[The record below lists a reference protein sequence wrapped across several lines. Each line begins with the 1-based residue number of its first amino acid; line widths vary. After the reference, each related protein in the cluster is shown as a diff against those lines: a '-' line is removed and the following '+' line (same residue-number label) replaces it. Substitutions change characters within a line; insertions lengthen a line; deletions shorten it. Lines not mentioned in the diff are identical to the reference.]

1 MAEHLDAGKS
11 SNITLFASDLKIAMG
26 AKFSVSM
33 RSDQAL
39 KVSAILELANGQ
51 KVSIA
56 GDKSLT
62 ENWSEISF
70 DVKKFEG
77 QTIKKI
83 GLSIKSDQAMD
94 FKAINLGEMT
104 LTNGQKV
111 APIALSDAKVTD
123 EAFEEE
129 GTVGG
134 FRLSWKSDANKNN
147 FSTYEI

>member
-1 MAEHLDAGKS
+1 MDWNDRSLAGILPSYRWIIDNEGKNKISPSFDFANAYNGGNSLKFMAEHLDAGKS

-62 ENWSEISF
+62 ENWS
-70 DVKKFEG
+70 K
-77 QTIKKI
+77 
-83 GLSIKSDQAMD
+83 
-94 FKAINLGEMT
+94 
-104 LTNGQKV
+104 
-111 APIALSDAKVTD
+111 
-123 EAFEEE
+123 
-129 GTVGG
+129 
-134 FRLSWKSDANKNN
+134 
-147 FSTYEI
+147 